1 MTQYNHTTHAP
12 NEPQRANKGQNDG
25 KNTASFAKVVN
36 EILTFLFLAGVLML
50 VSHCQP
56 VMP

>member
-36 EILTFLFLAGVLML
+36 EILTFLFLAGMVVVMAY
-50 VSHCQP
+50 CQT